1 MGQKGE
7 AMTEEVLLMEKEG
20 DICTVTI
27 NRPHRRNALNLELLY
42 RLGDTFNALKDDKDI
57 RVVVL
62 RGAGGKAFS
71 SGIDLQNVDE
81 VKVTQEDNPIN
92 YAMGSVISYPRPV
105 IAMIYG
111 AATGAGCDLA
121 VACDLRIAADTAVMG
136 INPVRIGRV
145 YPPAG
150 VRRLINVVGLSQ
162 AKELFFTG
170 RFIDAHRAK
179 EIGLVDHVV
188 AAEELPSFTYALA
201 REIADSAPLA
211 VSTTKTIFD
220 RLLKHQRLSPED
232 ENEILALIDIV
243 ERSEDAREGRL
254 AFIGKRKPRFLGR

>member
-1 MGQKGE
+1 MAQ
-7 AMTEEVLLMEKEG
+7 EVLLMEKDG
-20 DICTVTI
+20 GVCTLSI
-27 NRPHRRNALNLELLY
+27 NRPERRNALSLELLY
-42 RLGDTFNALKDDKDI
+42 RLGDAFNALKTDRDV

-62 RGAGGKAFS
+62 RGAGEKAFS
-71 SGIDLQNVDE
+71 SGMDLQDVDE
-81 VKVTQEDNPIN
+81 VKVAEEDNPIN
-92 YAMGSVISYPRPV
+92 YAMQSVISYPCPV

-111 AATGAGCDLA
+111 AAMGAGCDLA
-121 VACDLRIAADTAVMG
+121 VSCDLRVAADTAVMG

-150 VRRLINVVGLSQ
+150 VQRLINVVGLSQ

-170 RFIDAHRAK
+170 RFIDAQRAK

-188 AAEELPSFTYALA
+188 VAEELPSFTYALA
-201 REIADSAPLA
+201 REIADNAPLA
-211 VSTTKTIFD
+211 VSTTKTIFT

-232 ENEILALIDIV
+232 EDEILALIDIV

-254 AFIGKRKPRFLGR
+254 AFIEKRKPRFVGK

>member
-1 MGQKGE
+1 M
-7 AMTEEVLLMEKEG
+7 ADEVLLSQKDG
-20 DICTVTI
+20 DICTLTI
-27 NRPHRRNALNLELLY
+27 NRPERRNALNLELLH
-42 RLGDTFNALKDDKDI
+42 RLGDTFDALKDDGDV

-62 RGAGGKAFS
+62 RGAGEKAFS
-71 SGIDLQNVDE
+71 SGMDLQDVDR
-81 VKVTQEDNPIN
+81 VKVMQEDNPID
-92 YAMGSVISYPRPV
+92 YAMGSVISCPRPV

-150 VRRLINVVGLSQ
+150 LQRLINVVGLSQ

-170 RFIDAHRAK
+170 RFINAQRAK

-188 AAEELPSFTYALA
+188 AAAKLPSFTYALA
-201 REIADSAPLA
+201 REIAGNAPLA
-211 VSTTKTIFD
+211 VSTTKAIFS
-220 RLLKHQRLSPED
+220 RLLRYQRLSPED
-232 ENEILALIDIV
+232 ESEILALIDIV
-243 ERSEDAREGRL
+243 ERSEDAKEGRL
-254 AFIGKRKPRFLGR
+254 AFIEKRKPRFIGK

>member
-1 MGQKGE
+1 M
-7 AMTEEVLLMEKEG
+7 ADEVLLSQKDG
-20 DICTVTI
+20 NICTLTI
-27 NRPHRRNALNLELLY
+27 NRPQRRNALTLELLY
-42 RLGDTFNALKDDKDI
+42 GLGDALHALEDDKDV

-62 RGAGGKAFS
+62 RGAGEKAFS
-71 SGIDLQNVDE
+71 SGIDLRDTVATDE
-81 VKVTQEDNPIN
+81 MRVAREDNPIN
-92 YAMGSVISYPRPV
+92 YATDSIIAYPCPV

-121 VACDLRIAADTAVMG
+121 VACDLRIAADTALMG

-150 VRRLINVVGLSQ
+150 IQRLINKVGLSQ

-170 RFIDAHRAK
+170 RFLDAQRAK
-179 EIGLVDHVV
+179 EIGLVDHAV
-188 AAEELPSFTYALA
+188 AAGELQSFTYALA
-201 REIADSAPLA
+201 REIADNAPMA
-211 VSTTKTIFD
+211 VSTTKAIFA
-220 RLLKHQRLSPED
+220 RLLKHQRLSSED

-254 AFIGKRKPRFLGR
+254 AFIEKRKPRFVGR